1 MSRKP
6 SISLNNGNGASNH
19 QANVKF
25 SSANQVQAP
34 VPPLI
39 EGPTK
44 RQRTGTNGHS
54 SRNQEEE
61 EPLQRESRMSEGGAS
76 SKASAKTLT
85 KKKLEEFN
93 RANQRG
99 AGTD

>member
-6 SISLNNGNGASNH
+6 SISLNNGNGGSNH
-19 QANVKF
+19 QSNVKF
-25 SSANQVQAP
+25 SSANLATAP
-34 VPPLI
+34 NPSLI

-54 SRNQEEE
+54 SRNQNEE
-61 EPLQRESRMSEGGAS
+61 EPMQRDSRMSEGVAS

-99 AGTD
+99 IDED